1 MAKVFGDE
9 SYDDRGQR
17 VFAVAA
23 IVGTDGQWDEFV
35 SAWKKI
41 TGGQEFHAAEWESE
55 FAKDPDRS
63 KHQKRLESYRKLTE
77 LLAWSGMHGWGV
89 GVDLVGYR
97 KAFPHITTDWAY
109 HKCFLETV
117 IRIIRDS
124 IGLGHRDLKF
134 TFDGRQG
141 QGSLTTLYDDIT
153 SWPEWAEF
161 PLSFADEISFATR
174 KNPKVQAADLFA
186 RETMKG
192 LDRYLQGLPRR
203 KSLTTL
209 GTSCRHFQFHY
220 LMDEY
225 FAQMEAALREKIRR
239 TRKNYARWLL
249 SVNAQDTIENRY
261 RFKMWED
268 AKILRRKQ
276 KSKSHHG

>member
-1 MAKVFGDE
+1 
-9 SYDDRGQR
+9 
-17 VFAVAA
+17 
-23 IVGTDGQWDEFV
+23 
-35 SAWKKI
+35 
-41 TGGQEFHAAEWESE
+41 
-55 FAKDPDRS
+55 
-63 KHQKRLESYRKLTE
+63 
-77 LLAWSGMHGWGV
+77 
-89 GVDLVGYR
+89 
-97 KAFPHITTDWAY
+97 
-109 HKCFLETV
+109 
-117 IRIIRDS
+117 
-124 IGLGHRDLKF
+124 
-134 TFDGRQG
+134 
-141 QGSLTTLYDDIT
+141 
-153 SWPEWAEF
+153 
-161 PLSFADEISFATR
+161 
-174 KNPKVQAADLFA
+174 
-186 RETMKG
+186 MKG